1 MREKRPSYQVNIN
14 LSRDPCLYAQLK
26 LLAARKDRKMAAL
39 GRIAL
44 RQYVAR
50 HSLEAQQEEAK

>member
-1 MREKRPSYQVNIN
+1 MKEKRPSYQVNIN

-50 HSLEAQQEEAK
+50 HAIETKQEDSE

>member
-1 MREKRPSYQVNIN
+1 MREKRPSYQINVN

-50 HSLEAQQEEAK
+50 HAINEQQEESK